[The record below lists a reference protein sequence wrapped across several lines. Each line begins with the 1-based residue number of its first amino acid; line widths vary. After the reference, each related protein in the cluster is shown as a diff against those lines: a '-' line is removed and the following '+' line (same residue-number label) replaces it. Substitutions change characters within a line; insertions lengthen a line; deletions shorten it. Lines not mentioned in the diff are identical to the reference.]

1 MSKAPKSPET
11 QVPKTKKQAKDSRW
25 INALRSDDPQSLILT
40 LFEENQRLKRELEQ
54 IKKINYA
61 IKKDMEDLNTRL
73 IRERYQN
80 IYGEDDNTQEME
92 LDN

>member
-54 IKKINYA
+54 IKRVNYA
-61 IKKDMEDLNTRL
+61 IKKDMEDLSTRL
-73 IRERYQN
+73 IKERYQN

>member
-80 IYGEDDNTQEME
+80 IYGEDENTQEME

>member
-1 MSKAPKSPET
+1 MSKAPKTPEA

-25 INALRSDDPQSLILT
+25 INALKSDDPQSLILT

-54 IKKINYA
+54 IKKVNYA

-80 IYGEDDNTQEME
+80 IYGKDENTQEME

>member
-1 MSKAPKSPET
+1 MSKAPKTPET
-11 QVPKTKKQAKDSRW
+11 QVPKTKKQAKDAKW

-73 IRERYQN
+73 IKERYQN
-80 IYGEDDNTQEME
+80 IYGEDENTQEME

>member
-1 MSKAPKSPET
+1 MSKAPKAPET
-11 QVPKTKKQAKDSRW
+11 PVPKTKKQAKDSRW
-25 INALRSDDPQSLILT
+25 INALKNDDPQSLILT

-73 IRERYQN
+73 IKERYQN
-80 IYGEDDNTQEME
+80 IYGEDENTQEME

>member
-25 INALRSDDPQSLILT
+25 INPLKSDDTQALILT

-54 IKKINYA
+54 IKRVNYA

-73 IRERYQN
+73 IKERYQN
-80 IYGEDDNTQEME
+80 IYGEDENTQEME

>member
-25 INALRSDDPQSLILT
+25 INALKSDDPQSLILT

-54 IKKINYA
+54 IKRVNYA

-80 IYGEDDNTQEME
+80 IYGEEENTQEME

>member
-11 QVPKTKKQAKDSRW
+11 QVPKTKKQAKDSKW
-25 INALRSDDPQSLILT
+25 INALKSDDPQSLILT

-80 IYGEDDNTQEME
+80 IYGEDENTQEME

>member
-25 INALRSDDPQSLILT
+25 INALKSDDPQSLILT

-54 IKKINYA
+54 IKKVNYA

-80 IYGEDDNTQEME
+80 IYGEDENTQEME
-92 LDN
+92 LEN

>member
-25 INALRSDDPQSLILT
+25 INALKSDDPQSLILT

-54 IKKINYA
+54 IKRVNYA

>member
-1 MSKAPKSPET
+1 MSKAPKSSET
-11 QVPKTKKQAKDSRW
+11 QVPKTKKQIKESRW
-25 INALRSDDPQSLILT
+25 INALKCDDPQSLILT
-40 LFEENQRLKRELEQ
+40 LFEENQRLKRELDQ

-80 IYGEDDNTQEME
+80 IYGEDENTQEME

>member
-25 INALRSDDPQSLILT
+25 INALKSDDPQSLILT

-54 IKKINYA
+54 IKRVNYA

-73 IRERYQN
+73 IKERYQN
-80 IYGEDDNTQEME
+80 IYGEDENTQEME

>member
-1 MSKAPKSPET
+1 MSKAPKTPET

-25 INALRSDDPQSLILT
+25 INALKSDDPQSLILT

-54 IKKINYA
+54 IKRVNYA

-80 IYGEDDNTQEME
+80 IYGEDENTQEME

>member
-1 MSKAPKSPET
+1 MSKAPKAPET
-11 QVPKTKKQAKDSRW
+11 QIPKTKKQAKDSRW
-25 INALRSDDPQSLILT
+25 INALKSDDPQSLILT

-54 IKKINYA
+54 IKKVNYA

-80 IYGEDDNTQEME
+80 IYGEDENTQEME

>member
-25 INALRSDDPQSLILT
+25 INALKSDDPQSLILT
-40 LFEENQRLKRELEQ
+40 LFEENQRLKKELEQ
-54 IKKINYA
+54 IKRVNYA

-80 IYGEDDNTQEME
+80 IYGEDENTQEME

>member
-1 MSKAPKSPET
+1 MSKAPKTPET

-25 INALRSDDPQSLILT
+25 INALKSDDPQSLILT
-40 LFEENQRLKRELEQ
+40 LFEENQRLKKELEQ
-54 IKKINYA
+54 IKRVNYA

-80 IYGEDDNTQEME
+80 IYGEDENTQEME

>member
-25 INALRSDDPQSLILT
+25 INALKNDDPQSLILT
-40 LFEENQRLKRELEQ
+40 LFEENQRLKKELEQ
-54 IKKINYA
+54 IKKVNYA

-80 IYGEDDNTQEME
+80 IYGEDENTQEME

>member
-11 QVPKTKKQAKDSRW
+11 QVPKTKKQAKDSKW
-25 INALRSDDPQSLILT
+25 INALKSDDPQSLILT
-40 LFEENQRLKRELEQ
+40 LFEENQRLKRELDQ
-54 IKKINYA
+54 IKKVNYA

-80 IYGEDDNTQEME
+80 IYGEDNNTQEME

>member
-1 MSKAPKSPET
+1 MSKAPKTPET

-25 INALRSDDPQSLILT
+25 INALKSDDPQSLILT
-40 LFEENQRLKRELEQ
+40 LLEENQRLKRELEQ
-54 IKKINYA
+54 IKRVNYA

-73 IRERYQN
+73 IKERYQN
-80 IYGEDDNTQEME
+80 IYGEDENTEEME

>member
-1 MSKAPKSPET
+1 MSKAPKTPET

-25 INALRSDDPQSLILT
+25 INALKSDDPQSLILT

-54 IKKINYA
+54 IKKVNYA

-80 IYGEDDNTQEME
+80 IYGEDENTQEME
-92 LDN
+92 LEN

>member
-1 MSKAPKSPET
+1 MSKAPKAPET
-11 QVPKTKKQAKDSRW
+11 QVPKTKRQAKDSRW
-25 INALRSDDPQSLILT
+25 INALKSDDPQSLILT

-54 IKKINYA
+54 IKKVNYA

-80 IYGEDDNTQEME
+80 IYGEDENTQEME

>member
-1 MSKAPKSPET
+1 MSKAPKTPET
-11 QVPKTKKQAKDSRW
+11 QIPKTKKQAKDSRW
-25 INALRSDDPQSLILT
+25 INALKSDDPQSLILT

-54 IKKINYA
+54 IKRVNYA

-80 IYGEDDNTQEME
+80 IYGEDENTQEME

>member
-11 QVPKTKKQAKDSRW
+11 QVPKTKKQAKDSKW
-25 INALRSDDPQSLILT
+25 INALKSDDPQSLILT
-40 LFEENQRLKRELEQ
+40 LFEQNQRLKRELEQ
-54 IKKINYA
+54 IKRVNYA

-73 IRERYQN
+73 IKERYQN
-80 IYGEDDNTQEME
+80 IYGEDENTQEME

>member
-1 MSKAPKSPET
+1 MSKAPKTPET

-40 LFEENQRLKRELEQ
+40 LFEENQRLKRELDQ
-54 IKKINYA
+54 IKKVNYA

-80 IYGEDDNTQEME
+80 IYGEDESTQEME

>member
-11 QVPKTKKQAKDSRW
+11 QVPKTKKQAKDSKW
-25 INALRSDDPQSLILT
+25 INALKSDDPQSLILT

-54 IKKINYA
+54 IKRVNYA

-80 IYGEDDNTQEME
+80 IYGEDENTQEME

>member
-11 QVPKTKKQAKDSRW
+11 PVPKTKKQAKDSRW
-25 INALRSDDPQSLILT
+25 INALKNDDPQSLILT

-73 IRERYQN
+73 IKERYQN
-80 IYGEDDNTQEME
+80 IYGEDENTQEME

>member
-25 INALRSDDPQSLILT
+25 INALKSDDPQSLILT

-54 IKKINYA
+54 IKKVNYA

-80 IYGEDDNTQEME
+80 IYGEDENTQEME

>member
-54 IKKINYA
+54 IKRVNYA

-73 IRERYQN
+73 IKERYQN

>member
-1 MSKAPKSPET
+1 MSKTPKTPET

-25 INALRSDDPQSLILT
+25 INALKSDDPQSLILT

-54 IKKINYA
+54 IKRVNYA

-73 IRERYQN
+73 IKERYQN
-80 IYGEDDNTQEME
+80 IYGEDENTQEME

>member
-1 MSKAPKSPET
+1 MSKAPKT

-25 INALRSDDPQSLILT
+25 INALKSDDPQSLILT

-73 IRERYQN
+73 IKERYQN
-80 IYGEDDNTQEME
+80 IYGEDENTQEME

>member
-1 MSKAPKSPET
+1 MSKAPKSPES

-25 INALRSDDPQSLILT
+25 INALKSDDPQSLILT

-54 IKKINYA
+54 IKRVNYA

-80 IYGEDDNTQEME
+80 IYGEDENTQEME

>member
-54 IKKINYA
+54 IKRVNYA

>member
-54 IKKINYA
+54 IKRVNYA

-73 IRERYQN
+73 IKERYQN
-80 IYGEDDNTQEME
+80 IYGEDENTQEME

>member
-11 QVPKTKKQAKDSRW
+11 QVPKTKKQAKDSKW
-25 INALRSDDPQSLILT
+25 INALKSDDPQALILT

-54 IKKINYA
+54 IKRVNYA

-73 IRERYQN
+73 IKERYQN
-80 IYGEDDNTQEME
+80 IYGEDENTQEME

>member
-80 IYGEDDNTQEME
+80 IYGEDENTQEME
-92 LDN
+92 LEN

>member
-11 QVPKTKKQAKDSRW
+11 QVPKPKKQAKDAKW

-40 LFEENQRLKRELEQ
+40 LFEENQRLKKELEQ
-54 IKKINYA
+54 IKRVNYA

-80 IYGEDDNTQEME
+80 IYGEDENTQEME

>member
-1 MSKAPKSPET
+1 MSKAPKAPET
-11 QVPKTKKQAKDSRW
+11 QIPKTKKQAKDSRW
-25 INALRSDDPQSLILT
+25 INALKSDDPQSLILT

-54 IKKINYA
+54 IKRVNYA

-80 IYGEDDNTQEME
+80 IYGEDENTQEME

>member
-1 MSKAPKSPET
+1 MSKAPKAPET

-25 INALRSDDPQSLILT
+25 INALKSDDPQSLILT
-40 LFEENQRLKRELEQ
+40 LFEENQRLKKELEQ
-54 IKKINYA
+54 IKRVNYA

-80 IYGEDDNTQEME
+80 IYGEDENTQEME